1 MVIATQ
7 KPNCKAS
14 SKSPHFFI
22 LITPKPWFYDY
33 VYDYKFVIIW
43 TIMEYTLLH
52 NYVVN

>member
-1 MVIATQ
+1 MVITTQ

-33 VYDYKFVIIW
+33 VYDYKFVIICA
-43 TIMEYTLLH
+43 IMDYTLLH